1 MHNWDYDLTTLKA
14 GPEAERWMLERM
26 ILYGLNGKKIPL
38 NLLRKHWEYLKDC
51 KTIPEERIHF
61 LSLFL

>member
-1 MHNWDYDLTTLKA
+1 MHNWDYDLATLGK
-14 GPEAERWMLERM
+14 GPEAERWMLERL

-38 NLLRKHWEYLKDC
+38 RLLRKHWDYLKNRNN
-51 KTIPEERIHF
+51 IPEERIHF